1 MREVGA
7 KMQDRLFS
15 YFTKMYWAGITGGG
29 CHVRGAIFKRGVTQ
43 PPADLRVRA

>member
-15 YFTKMYWAGITGGG
+15 YFTKMYWAGIMGGG
-29 CHVRGAIFKRGVTQ
+29 WAMFEELSLSGA
-43 PPADLRVRA
+43 